1 MSKNRVKILAVLTA
15 MSLVFPV
22 QSFAGEWRQEEGQ
35 WHYVLRNGQK
45 QRNSWLKTDDGKW
58 YYFDE
63 NGIMKTGWYQD
74 AAQKRYYLGA
84 DGSMAVGWKE
94 IGGKWYYLESD
105 GSMAFGWKEV
115 NGKWYY
121 LEPDGSKG
129 NGCRIG
135 SPELKVNYIILSS
148 KGRKPARGGS
158 CRLSMK
164 KMYIKGL
171 SGLFTG
177 INIR

>member
-1 MSKNRVKILAVLTA
+1 

-58 YYFDE
+58 YYLDE

-74 AAQKRYYLGA
+74 AAQKRYYL
-84 DGSMAVGWKE
+84 
-94 IGGKWYYLESD
+94 ESD
-105 GSMAFGWKEV
+105 GSMAFAWKEV

-135 SPELKVNYIILSS
+135 SPDLKVNYIILSS
-148 KGRKPARGGS
+148 KGRKPERGGS